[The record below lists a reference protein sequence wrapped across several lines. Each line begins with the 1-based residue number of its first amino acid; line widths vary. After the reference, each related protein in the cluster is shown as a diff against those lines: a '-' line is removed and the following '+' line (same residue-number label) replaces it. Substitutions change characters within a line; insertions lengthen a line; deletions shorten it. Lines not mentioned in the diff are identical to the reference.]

1 MTPLPVSVRIAWVIA
16 GAGFVFSFLAIL
28 SIGIFILPIAVLACV
43 YAAVRSQGRG
53 LRLLLTGA
61 GLPVLWIAWLNRHGP
76 GDYCI
81 TTAHSMSCE
90 EMWNPWPWLACGV
103 APIVVGSVPR
113 PASRGRRQG
122 AERATRR
129 SR

>member
-1 MTPLPVSVRIAWVIA
+1 MTPLPASVRIAWVIA
-16 GAGFVFSFLAIL
+16 GAGLVFSFLAIL
-28 SIGIFILPIAVLACV
+28 SIGVFTLPIAVLACV
-43 YAAVRSQGRG
+43 YATVRSHGRE

-113 PASRGRRQG
+113 PASRGRRQR

>member
-43 YAAVRSQGRG
+43 YAEVRSQGRG

-76 GDYCI
+76 GDCRPRHDG
-81 TTAHSMSCE
+81 HSQKRQATLLKRTPHPSS
-90 EMWNPWPWLACGV
+90 
-103 APIVVGSVPR
+103 GSMP
-113 PASRGRRQG
+113 S
-122 AERATRR
+122 
-129 SR
+129 